1 MDNLVMWE
9 GDIWWQLR
17 IFLEESWLSR
27 RILSSLA
34 QEGVEARGVWLA
46 VRGEYWTG
54 VGGRCQL
61 IK

>member
-9 GDIWWQLR
+9 GDIWWELR
-17 IFLEESWLSR
+17 IYLEESWLSR

-34 QEGVEARGVWLA
+34 QGGVEAGCVLHA

-61 IK
+61 IT